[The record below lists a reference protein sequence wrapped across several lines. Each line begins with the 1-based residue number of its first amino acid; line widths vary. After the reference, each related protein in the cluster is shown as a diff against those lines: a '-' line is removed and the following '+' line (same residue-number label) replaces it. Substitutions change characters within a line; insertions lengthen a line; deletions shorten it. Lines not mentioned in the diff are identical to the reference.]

1 MYWILLFIKYLLGL
15 CIGLSA
21 MRVSKKLPSH
31 DRLTASEGVEPS
43 QATRIKMF
51 NIPK

>member
-1 MYWILLFIKYLLGL
+1 MYWILISIKYLLGL

-31 DRLTASEGVEPS
+31 DRLTTHSGFEPL
-43 QATRIKMF
+43 QAHRDRFK
-51 NIPK
+51 

>member
-1 MYWILLFIKYLLGL
+1 MYWILISIKYLLGL

-21 MRVSKKLPSH
+21 IRVSKKIPSH

-43 QATRIKMF
+43 QAHRNRFI
-51 NIPK
+51 

>member
-21 MRVSKKLPSH
+21 MRVSKKKLPSH
-31 DRLTASEGVEPS
+31 DRLTTDKGVEPLT
-43 QATRIKMF
+43 ANKNKEF
-51 NIPK
+51 EL